1 MIVINCVGPRLIG
14 SRSGEQV
21 AAKRIGSPSPMA
33 KVSGQQPAPPASPR
47 YALVCEYGALLIVIG
62 PLALFTPLLPPVAAG
77 LTFGG
82 LLIAA
87 GLGGAIVFATARRRG
102 LCLATA
108 LGGSRHTDRP
118 SRSVPSL
125 DGCFLAA
132 PDTGRRGHPP
142 GLARRRP
149 RRAAARSTAGG
160 LALGDPGGLVDSRT
174 GRPARVCCAPR
185 RPHDPGFVPGGES
198 RRVRP
203 VGHCGWPGSKC
214 RGRVDVRRASG
225 PEQWPP
231 RLRSSSGKTNPY
243 DPLPPRPYRCDP
255 GACLP

>member
-132 PDTGRRGHPP
+132 PDTGRRGTLLGLLAVGHGARRRGRRPVAWRWAILAVLLTLGLAGLLVSVAP
-142 GLARRRP
+142 HGGLMILGLFLAVNLVVFGLSVIAVGLARN
-149 RRAAARSTAGG
+149 AAA
-160 LALGDPGGLVDSRT
+160 
-174 GRPARVCCAPR
+174 
-185 RPHDPGFVPGGES
+185 E
-198 RRVRP
+198 
-203 VGHCGWPGSKC
+203 WM
-214 RGRVDVRRASG
+214 
-225 PEQWPP
+225 
-231 RLRSSSGKTNPY
+231 
-243 DPLPPRPYRCDP
+243 
-255 GACLP
+255 